1 MQPIDKSPKQT
12 SKDPSANRDHS
23 SGVIVMIDGERMTL
37 TREQEALIRSWAAGP
52 V

>member
-1 MQPIDKSPKQT
+1 MTTLADKRQAET
-12 SKDPSANRDHS
+12 SQKGPEHSAS
-23 SGVIVMIDGERMTL
+23 VVVLIDGQRMTL

>member
-1 MQPIDKSPKQT
+1 MNQSVMQVE
-12 SKDPSANRDHS
+12 KDPAASP
-23 SGVIVMIDGERMTL
+23 SGVIVIIDGERMQL

>member
-1 MQPIDKSPKQT
+1 MQDRPIAHKPP
-12 SKDPSANRDHS
+12 SKETPHGAPS
-23 SGVIVMIDGERMTL
+23 SGVIVIIDGERMTL